1 LSKSKKTFSTNK
13 SKPIKSSLTVNN
25 KIVKKEKESIE
36 NLSNKLEKRPRKLK
50 NWSMKLSRLKKPLNS

>member
-1 LSKSKKTFSTNK
+1 
-13 SKPIKSSLTVNN
+13 
-25 KIVKKEKESIE
+25 VKKEKESIE